1 MKNVAFQYIYHAYNS
16 DKIWPPLSEPRFP
29 SPLSTLR
36 LVSSFSGV
44 QSGVE
49 TSIRRSRFQHVSTAA
64 NCILHGCSAIMCTW
78 PGRTKAYSET
88 ALCAGLLHPSTTA
101 PCRWDTNTG
110 TSLRVTRMH
119 ASVHPVLR
127 RFRPGFQSVSK
138 TDLLLLHVSNSI
150 LVACHLLE
158 QLAPFIVQWFREIVR
173 LTSLGIDRYLTQSRH
188 LDTRNGSDRSRRV
201 FRNHF
206 ICTSFWEA
214 IFSILWN
221 LPFYYSW
228 WKFNDFERMK
238 FIRGR
243 SRT

>member
-1 MKNVAFQYIYHAYNS
+1 MKNAAFQYIYHAYNR

-49 TSIRRSRFQHVSTAA
+49 TSIRRSRFQHISTAA

-78 PGRTKAYSET
+78 PARTKAYSET

-119 ASVHPVLR
+119 ASVHPGLR

-138 TDLLLLHVSNSI
+138 TDLLLLRVSDSI
-150 LVACHLLE
+150 LLLVL
-158 QLAPFIVQWFREIVR
+158 QAILSSNWLR
-173 LTSLGIDRYLTQSRH
+173 LSCNGFVKLCALRVWESRRYLTQSRH
-188 LDTRNGSDRSRRV
+188 LDPRNGSDRSRRV
-201 FRNHF
+201 FRSHF
-206 ICTSFWEA
+206 ICTSF
-214 IFSILWN
+214 
-221 LPFYYSW
+221 
-228 WKFNDFERMK
+228 
-238 FIRGR
+238 
-243 SRT
+243 

>member
-1 MKNVAFQYIYHAYNS
+1 MKNAAFQYIYHAYNS

-119 ASVHPVLR
+119 ASVHPGLR

-150 LVACHLLE
+150 LVACTPFLRAAGSVYRAMVSWNC
-158 QLAPFIVQWFREIVR
+158 APYEFGNRADI
-173 LTSLGIDRYLTQSRH
+173 
-188 LDTRNGSDRSRRV
+188 
-201 FRNHF
+201 
-206 ICTSFWEA
+206 
-214 IFSILWN
+214 
-221 LPFYYSW
+221 
-228 WKFNDFERMK
+228 
-238 FIRGR
+238 
-243 SRT
+243 

>member
-1 MKNVAFQYIYHAYNS
+1 MKNAAFQYIYHAYNS
-16 DKIWPPLSEPRFP
+16 DKIWPPLSEPRFS

-119 ASVHPVLR
+119 ASVHPGLR

-173 LTSLGIDRYLTQSRH
+173 LTSLGIAPIFNSIAPSGYAEWQWQVSSSFSKSFYMHKL
-188 LDTRNGSDRSRRV
+188 LRSYFLYFMESSILLFVMKVQR
-201 FRNHF
+201 
-206 ICTSFWEA
+206 FWEDE
-214 IFSILWN
+214 I
-221 LPFYYSW
+221 Y
-228 WKFNDFERMK
+228 
-238 FIRGR
+238 
-243 SRT
+243 